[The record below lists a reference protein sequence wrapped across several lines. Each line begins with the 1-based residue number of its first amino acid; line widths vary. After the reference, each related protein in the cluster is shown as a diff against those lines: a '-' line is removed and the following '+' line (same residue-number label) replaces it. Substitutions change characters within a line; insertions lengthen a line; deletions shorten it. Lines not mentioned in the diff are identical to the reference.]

1 MNLETRA
8 KLTGLHY
15 HYTARDWKVF
25 FISNPP
31 LVILYNYLAFG
42 KEYFLSL
49 PAFVITTLTTLL
61 LCLVIH
67 FVLMH
72 IGFFWRRQFPA
83 INQSAKRYALSVISY
98 TITSAGIVGLYMW
111 IYNWYNIFG
120 FQFTLSFFYAIMII
134 TLVINV
140 IIGSIYEFFY
150 SMQKW
155 KESIEEKEQFQK
167 LQLQQELN
175 ILKSQV
181 NPHFLFNS
189 LNTLASLITGDPEQA
204 EDFVQQMSKV
214 YRYLLHNNEAELTSL
229 ETEIKFN
236 RAYFHLLQTRYGQGI
251 SMYIEIPA
259 KWNEWLI
266 PPLTLQLLV
275 ENAVKHNAHSKQ
287 EPLHIQIS
295 ANEDEQLLV
304 RNNLQRKNVMVDSG
318 KVGLKNITNKYK
330 VLKQPDIV
338 IMEADGHF
346 TVCLPL
352 MAPELNKVTV

>member
-1 MNLETRA
+1 MNSEARA

-15 HYTARDWKVF
+15 HHTARDWKVF

-31 LVILYNYLAFG
+31 LIILYNYLAFG

-49 PAFVITTLTTLL
+49 PAFVVTTLTALL
-61 LCLVIH
+61 LSLAIH
-67 FVLMH
+67 FALMH
-72 IGFFWRRQFPA
+72 VCFFWRRQFPA
-83 INQSAKRYALSVISY
+83 IQQSAKRYSLSILSY
-98 TITSAGIVGLYMW
+98 MIVTAGFTGLYMW
-111 IYNWYNIFG
+111 IYNRYGFFG
-120 FQFTLSFFYAIMII
+120 FRFTLNFFYAIMII
-134 TLVINV
+134 SLVINV
-140 IIGSIYEFFY
+140 LIGSIYEFFY

-175 ILKSQV
+175 MLKSQV

-189 LNTLASLITGDPEQA
+189 LNTLSSLIAEDPEQA
-204 EDFVQQMSKV
+204 EDFVEQMSKV
-214 YRYLLHNNEAELTSL
+214 YRYLLHNNEAELTNL
-229 ETEIKFN
+229 ETEIKFI

-251 SMYIEIPA
+251 NMLIDIPA

-295 ANEDEQLLV
+295 TNEDEQLLV
-304 RNNLQRKNVMVDSG
+304 RNNLQRKNVFVDSG
-318 KVGLKNITNKYK
+318 KVGLKNISNKYK
-330 VLKQPDIV
+330 LLRQPDIV

-352 MAPELNKVTV
+352 MSPELSKVTV

>member
-1 MNLETRA
+1 MNLDAKA
-8 KLTGLHY
+8 KLTGLYYEH
-15 HYTARDWKVF
+15 TARDWKLVL
-25 FISNPP
+25 ISNPP
-31 LVILYNYLAFG
+31 LVILYNYLALG
-42 KEYFLSL
+42 RGYFLSI
-49 PAFVITTLTTLL
+49 PAFVVTTLTTFLL
-61 LCLVIH
+61 GLAIH
-67 FVLMH
+67 FTLMH
-72 IGFFWRRQFPA
+72 VCFFWRRRYPE
-83 INQSAKRYALSVISY
+83 IHQSASRYTLSIISY
-98 TITSAGIVGLYMW
+98 TIIGAGLTGLYMW
-111 IYNWYNIFG
+111 IYNRYNIFG
-120 FQFTLSFFYAIMII
+120 FHFTLNFFYAIMFI
-134 TLVINV
+134 TLLINV

-175 ILKSQV
+175 MLKSQV

-189 LNTLASLITGDPEQA
+189 LNTLASLISEDPVQA

-214 YRYLLHNNEAELTSL
+214 YRYLLRNNEVELTNL
-229 ETEIKFN
+229 ESEIKFI
-236 RAYFHLLQTRYGQGI
+236 RSYFHLLQTRYGQGI
-251 SMYIEIPA
+251 NMYIDIPS
-259 KWNEWLI
+259 KWEEWLI

-295 ANEDEQLLV
+295 TNDDEQLLV

-352 MAPELNKVTV
+352 MAPGVNKLTV